1 MKTPNASEAGQMA
14 MLDLLEELIELMDET
29 GVSTREQA
37 ILRLAE
43 LEAALG
49 DEPGPDEAGRP

>member
-1 MKTPNASEAGQMA
+1 MKTPDASGAGQMA
-14 MLDLLEELIELMDET
+14 MLDLLEDLIELMDET
-29 GVSTREQA
+29 GVSTREEA
-37 ILRLAE
+37 VLRLAE

>member
-1 MKTPNASEAGQMA
+1 MA
-14 MLDLLEELIELMDET
+14 MLDLLEDLIELMDET
-29 GVSTREQA
+29 GVSTREEA
-37 ILRLAE
+37 VLRLAE